1 MYGCETWK
9 LTKTEENIDRSFQTK
24 SLGRIHKVRWQQ
36 HVQNKTG
43 LEMTETENING
54 KEVEL
59 D

>member
-1 MYGCETWK
+1 MRDLEAHQDRGKE
-9 LTKTEENIDRSFQTK
+9 DRSFQTK

-36 HVQNKTG
+36 HIQNKTG

-54 KEVEL
+54 EEVEL

>member
-9 LTKTEENIDRSFQTK
+9 LTKTEEKRIGPFRPKVSEGFTRSDGNSISKT
-24 SLGRIHKVRWQQ
+24 
-36 HVQNKTG
+36 KTG

-54 KEVEL
+54 EEVEL